1 MNTNVFECFEEQ
13 TEHRQFAKTREALEA
28 YVKKNLNFAED
39 VSSLFSD
46 DVEEPQL
53 EIPTELDAGAFAVEK
68 AIRDK
73 ELREFVKKKGALKGK
88 LATIQAVILG
98 QCSKTMKD
106 KLRSVDNFKAETRR
120 NNCLWL
126 LQQIRAISLL
136 FDRKKNAFISI
147 LNAQRGFLKCKHHPG
162 RLPASSPSLMAA
174 PPPITDLSR
183 PMTKTETIA
192 LRTSDAP
199 GHTTGVCDR
208 RDYGCR
214 PFQVRGTHRP
224 PFQSLR
230 YAAQ

>member
-1 MNTNVFECFEEQ
+1 MNANVFECFEEQ

-46 DVEEPQL
+46 NMEEPQL

-68 AIRDK
+68 AKRDK
-73 ELREFVKKKGALKGK
+73 ELREFVKRKGALKGK

-147 LNAQRGFLKCKHHPG
+147 LNARRGFLNCKHHLG
-162 RLPASSPSLMAA
+162 RLPASYCDGLQSWAVIITQPGGSTAA
-174 PPPITDLSR
+174 NHRLIPANDQNGNDRSEDNR
-183 PMTKTETIA
+183 
-192 LRTSDAP
+192 RTRAYD
-199 GHTTGVCDR
+199 GR
-208 RDYGCR
+208 L
-214 PFQVRGTHRP
+214 RP
-224 PFQSLR
+224 P
-230 YAAQ
+230 